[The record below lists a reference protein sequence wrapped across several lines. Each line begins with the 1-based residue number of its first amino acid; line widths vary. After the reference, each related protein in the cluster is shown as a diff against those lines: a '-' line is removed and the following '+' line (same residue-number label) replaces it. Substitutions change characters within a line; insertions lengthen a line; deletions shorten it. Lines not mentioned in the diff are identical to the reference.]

1 MYVLSSLTKKYY
13 NEIAEVQKTTTESL
27 LIEHKC
33 YYYTYYYYIDYSEV
47 VNVSETPSFCESILL
62 Y

>member
-1 MYVLSSLTKKYY
+1 MYVLSSLKKYYY

-33 YYYTYYYYIDYSEV
+33 YYYTYYIDYSEV

>member
-1 MYVLSSLTKKYY
+1 MYVLSSLKKYY

-33 YYYTYYYYIDYSEV
+33 YYYTYYYIDYSEV